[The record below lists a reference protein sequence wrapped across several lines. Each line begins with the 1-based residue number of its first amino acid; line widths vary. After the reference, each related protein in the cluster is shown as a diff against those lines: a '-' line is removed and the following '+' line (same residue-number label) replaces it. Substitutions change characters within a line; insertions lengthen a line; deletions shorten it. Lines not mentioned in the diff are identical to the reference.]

1 MSLEAGEG
9 VGSRVGNK
17 ENKGQKSRGTAQNT
31 DADKR
36 L

>member
-17 ENKGQKSRGTAQNT
+17 EKQGSEVKGDCTEH
-31 DADKR
+31 
-36 L
+36 